1 MRRSNHGDDML
12 SRRDILQVALAAAA
26 AAGLSG
32 RSEAQLLAGAVR
44 QEDLLRFR
52 PKGQATLLH
61 FADCH
66 AQLQPV
72 YYREPSVNLGVGDA
86 NGLPPHLTG
95 REFLARFGIDPGSW
109 RAYMLASSDFELLA
123 RHYGRVGGMDR
134 LATLIKA
141 IRGERGRERTLLI
154 DGGDTLQGSYTA
166 LKSKGA
172 DMVRVLEA
180 LGVDVMTGHWEFTLG
195 AERMTELFG
204 SREKGGTAP
213 LQFLAGNVADTD
225 FDEPVFK
232 AWRIYEKG
240 GVRIGVIGQAF
251 PYTAIANPRWMFP
264 KWSLGLREDDL
275 REHVAA
281 TRAAGAEL
289 VVLNSHN
296 GFDVD
301 RKLAAR
307 MPGIDVIFTAHTHDA
322 LPAPVVVGQT
332 LLIASGSHG
341 KFLSRLDVEVKEG
354 RLSDYAY
361 ALIPVVSDVIAP
373 DPDVAALVAAIRT
386 PDEAMLG
393 TELARTDAL
402 LYRRDNFVGTLDAV
416 ICEAL
421 MEQRDAELSLSPG
434 FRWGA
439 TLLAGQAITWD
450 DVYNATAIT
459 YPAVYRTTIS
469 GARLKAILED
479 VADNLFNPD
488 PYYQQGGDMVRV
500 GGLGFT
506 VNVDAQ
512 IGSRISDLTVLKT
525 GEPLEPARDYVVAGW
540 ASVNQNTEGPP
551 AWDLLAAHLRE
562 KQVIASVPAAPV
574 KVRRGAS

>member
-1 MRRSNHGDDML
+1 ML
-12 SRRDILQVALAAAA
+12 SRRDVLQVALAAAA
-26 AAGLSG
+26 AVRLSG
-32 RSEAQLLAGAVR
+32 RAEAQTLAGAVR

-66 AQLQPV
+66 AQLKPIF
-72 YYREPSVNLGVGDA
+72 YREPAVNLGVGDV

-123 RHYGRVGGMDR
+123 QHYGRVGGMDR
-134 LATLIKA
+134 MATLIKA
-141 IRGERGRERTLLI
+141 IRGERGRERTLVI

-180 LGVDVMTGHWEFTLG
+180 LGVDVTTGHWEFTLG
-195 AERMTELFG
+195 AERMAELFG
-204 SREKGGTAP
+204 TREKEGTAGV
-213 LQFLAGNVADTD
+213 QFLAGNVAETD

-232 AWRIYEKG
+232 PWRVYEKG
-240 GVRIGVIGQAF
+240 GVRIAVVGQAF

-275 REHVAA
+275 RDHVAA
-281 TRAAGAEL
+281 ARAAGAEL

-307 MPGIDVIFTAHTHDA
+307 VPGIDVIFTAHTHDA
-322 LPAPVVVGQT
+322 LPAPVVVGRT

-341 KFLSRLDVEVKEG
+341 KFLSRLDVEIKDG
-354 RLSDYAY
+354 RLADYTY
-361 ALIPVVSDVIAP
+361 ALIPILSDAIAP
-373 DPDVAALVAAIRT
+373 DPDMTALVADIRVS
-386 PDEAMLG
+386 DEAMLA
-393 TELARTDAL
+393 TEIARTDTL
-402 LYRRDNFVGTLDAV
+402 LYRRDNFTGTFDAV
-416 ICEAL
+416 ICDAL
-421 MEQRDAELSLSPG
+421 IEQRDAELCLSPG

-439 TLLAGQAITWD
+439 TLVPGQAITWD

-459 YPAVYRTTIS
+459 YPAVYRTAIS

-488 PYYQQGGDMVRV
+488 PYYQQGGDLVRV

-506 VNVDAQ
+506 INVDAQ
-512 IGSRISDLTVLKT
+512 IGSRISDMTFLKT
-525 GEPLEPARDYVVAGW
+525 GEAIEPGRDYIVAGW
-540 ASVNQNTEGPP
+540 ASVNHDTQGPP
-551 AWDLLAAHLRE
+551 VWDLLASHLRA
-562 KQVIASVPAAPV
+562 KQVIARVPSAPV

>member
-1 MRRSNHGDDML
+1 ML
-12 SRRDILQVALAAAA
+12 SRRDLLQVALAAAA
-26 AAGLSG
+26 AVRLSG
-32 RSEAQLLAGAVR
+32 RAEAQALAGALR

-52 PKGQATLLH
+52 AKGQATLLH

-66 AQLQPV
+66 AQLKPL
-72 YYREPSVNLGVGDA
+72 YYREPSVNLGVGDV

-95 REFLARFGIDPGSW
+95 REFLARYGIDPGSW
-109 RAYMLASSDFELLA
+109 RAYTLASPDFELLA

-141 IRGERGRERTLLI
+141 IRGERGRERTLLL

-180 LGVDVMTGHWEFTLG
+180 LDVDVTTGHWEFTLG
-195 AERMTELFG
+195 AERVTELFG
-204 SREKGGTAP
+204 NKDKDGTASV
-213 LQFLAGNVADTD
+213 QFLAGNVAETD

-232 AWRIYEKG
+232 AWRMYEKG
-240 GVRIGVIGQAF
+240 GVRIAVIGQAF
-251 PYTAIANPRWMFP
+251 PYTAIANPAWMFP
-264 KWSLGLREDDL
+264 KWSLGIREDDL
-275 REHVAA
+275 TQNVTAA
-281 TRAAGAEL
+281 RAAGADL

-307 MPGIDVIFTAHTHDA
+307 VPGIDVIFTAHTHDA
-322 LPAPVVVGQT
+322 LPVPVVVGRT

-341 KFLSRLDVEVKEG
+341 KFLSRLDVEVKYG
-354 RLSDYAY
+354 RLIDYNY
-361 ALIPVVSDVIAP
+361 ALIPVLSDAIRP
-373 DPDVAALVAAIRT
+373 DPDMAALVASIRA

-393 TELARTDAL
+393 AELARTDAL
-402 LYRRDNFVGTLDAV
+402 LYRRDNFAGSLDAI

-421 MEQRDAELSLSPG
+421 IEQRDAEVCFSPG
-434 FRWGA
+434 FRWGG
-439 TLLAGQAITWD
+439 TLVPGQAITWE

-459 YPAVYRTTIS
+459 YPAVYRMAIS
-469 GARLKAILED
+469 GERIKAILED

-488 PYYQQGGDMVRV
+488 PYYQQGGDMVRA
-500 GGLGFT
+500 GGLAYT
-506 VNVDAQ
+506 INVDAQ
-512 IGSRISDLTVLKT
+512 IGSRISDLTFLKT
-525 GEPLEPARDYVVAGW
+525 GEPVQPARNYVVAGW
-540 ASVNQNTEGPP
+540 ASVNRDVAGPP
-551 AWDLLAAHLRE
+551 VWDLLASHLRQR
-562 KQVIASVPAAPV
+562 QVVATVPPAPV